1 MRNSQHQL
9 FARLQQRLLIAV
21 GLLQFPAV
29 AVTAVDVAP
38 EHPDEQE
45 HQHHGPDGHAAQNA
59 RRPPAEHLVALDALH
74 QVSRILGFEIHDQAV
89 YLRVY
94 QFVAVTQPQ
103 SLLPH
108 LVVETQPVARNAVL
122 QCPQHQCDSILHRL
136 CGHDRADLLTARND
150 DARIGLR
157 RAEQVAQ
164 PLKETAFGTRHNRR
178 ILPHDAAE
186 RRRIGHNTLP
196 GTDQAADIFVQQA
209 RRSPGANRMP
219 QAHRAAFLIGDQPR
233 DAVQPHRLQRISA
246 EGKRS
251 QRVDTASYGTQF
263 APVTVFIG
271 LVSGDHQLPVAFGLI
286 KVVESPVDG
295 PALGMQQGIAAVG
308 R

>member
-1 MRNSQHQL
+1 MKSIARHLPAGGRLSLQTQLQPLRGSRGGKSRPDRFEQLRGAERHAADLGFVDVEPVEIQQAVDQRQQMFRRLLHVVQIKFLPFVVRQPRKQIDIAHHRPQRSLDVVRNSQHQL
-9 FARLQQRLLIAV
+9 FARLQQRLLVAV

-108 LVVETQPVARNAVL
+108 LVVETLPVARNAVL

-150 DARIGLR
+150 DARIGGL
-157 RAEQVAQ
+157 
-164 PLKETAFGTRHNRR
+164 N
-178 ILPHDAAE
+178 
-186 RRRIGHNTLP
+186 
-196 GTDQAADIFVQQA
+196 
-209 RRSPGANRMP
+209 RSPSR
-219 QAHRAAFLIGDQPR
+219 
-233 DAVQPHRLQRISA
+233 
-246 EGKRS
+246 
-251 QRVDTASYGTQF
+251 
-263 APVTVFIG
+263 
-271 LVSGDHQLPVAFGLI
+271 
-286 KVVESPVDG
+286 
-295 PALGMQQGIAAVG
+295 
-308 R
+308 